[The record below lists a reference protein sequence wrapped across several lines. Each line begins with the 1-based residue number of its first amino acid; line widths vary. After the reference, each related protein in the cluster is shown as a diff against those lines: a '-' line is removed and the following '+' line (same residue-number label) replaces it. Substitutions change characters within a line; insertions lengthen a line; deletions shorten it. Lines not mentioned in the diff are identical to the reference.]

1 MIDNIQHLL
10 KKTTTFCIAARLVPV
25 LKTNIKVEN
34 MSNRK
39 IYDVDVKLRAPEALI
54 LINPKSSLSRI
65 RSIDQNSSETAIFL
79 MRPTRCV
86 SGFIKGTVEFEDP
99 VSNKIISMQMNP
111 KEIQSICPFIEP
123 LPILE
128 TEYVKIVNELTDKG
142 CYVQAGYSFMGTNID
157 LISNI
162 LFEKCSNMA
171 LVIENDLGNE
181 KLLFFSGKS
190 TIEKLHYLLTVAI
203 KKEHN
208 FISIAFQGY
217 SSKKEALVGF
227 LSEITDCI
235 RYSIGALKTTKEVT
249 KIEMNNVQNI
259 IDSVLVRSKVE
270 I

>member
-1 MIDNIQHLL
+1 
-10 KKTTTFCIAARLVPV
+10 
-25 LKTNIKVEN
+25 
-34 MSNRK
+34 
-39 IYDVDVKLRAPEALI
+39 
-54 LINPKSSLSRI
+54 
-65 RSIDQNSSETAIFL
+65 
-79 MRPTRCV
+79 
-86 SGFIKGTVEFEDP
+86 
-99 VSNKIISMQMNP
+99 
-111 KEIQSICPFIEP
+111 
-123 LPILE
+123 
-128 TEYVKIVNELTDKG
+128 
-142 CYVQAGYSFMGTNID
+142 
-157 LISNI
+157 
-162 LFEKCSNMA
+162 MA